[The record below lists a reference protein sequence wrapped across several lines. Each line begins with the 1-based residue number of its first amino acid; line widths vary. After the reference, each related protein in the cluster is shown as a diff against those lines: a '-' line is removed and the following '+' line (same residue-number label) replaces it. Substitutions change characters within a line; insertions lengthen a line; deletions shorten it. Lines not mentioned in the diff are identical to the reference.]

1 MGKETAMKKILYL
14 LILLAINA
22 VLYAAPIRAEDDG
35 ANDFGLKEQKG
46 YKDECLLIAVN
57 CSNDFVSIEKKVEK
71 LQKEILKGRAVY
83 TDDELRI
90 LKEQLNDANRI
101 LNYFKYEGARNLY

>member
-1 MGKETAMKKILYL
+1 MKKFLSVL
-14 LILLAINA
+14 FFLAINA

-35 ANDFGLKEQKG
+35 ADDFGLQEQKG

-57 CSNDFVSIEKKVEK
+57 CSKDFVSIEKKVEK

-90 LKEQLNDANRI
+90 LMEQLDDAKRTME
-101 LNYFKYEGARNLY
+101 YFKYEGADNRHY